1 MKRTLSIL
9 LLCAML
15 LSAVACSSGNSGD
28 TGDTTSNSAD
38 TASETETET
47 EDPFDPH
54 LPEMDFGG
62 ENFTFAHVSTPD
74 YAYKLTVDLVA
85 EEQNAETIND
95 AVYLR
100 NTAVEDACNVKIVA
114 MYSSN
119 FGEVTKWVKEAAT
132 AGDDLYDA
140 INERLYEIPQLI
152 TGGYLR
158 NLYTLP
164 YIDFTR
170 DWWDHSSVESL
181 TLRDN
186 LFIVAS
192 DIFLSDKY
200 ATACVIFN
208 KDLAKDY
215 AIEDPYSL
223 VREGKWTLDKIREI
237 SSNISYDV
245 NGDGEM
251 TEDDFYGILGR
262 RDMTTFFFHGANGRI
277 AMTNADG
284 SVEDVFYNEHNVSAV
299 DKVFSILYDTNIFF
313 NVHTR
318 LNVPDNDYYTY
329 FRDGHSLFY
338 VGCMMEE
345 VSKLREADITFGI
358 IPNPKYDEA
367 QENYHSTVSV
377 HHTGLL
383 SVPKTAMK
391 LEKIGYVLEA
401 LSAKSSEVL
410 QPAYY
415 ETALKGKAL
424 RDMESEEMLD
434 IIFDNR
440 VFDLGDI
447 MNFGSFSIKFICIS
461 TGAKSRDITSFYE
474 KYKPKIAADIEKFM
488 DSLDTVVAE

>member
-1 MKRTLSIL
+1 
-9 LLCAML
+9 
-15 LSAVACSSGNSGD
+15 
-28 TGDTTSNSAD
+28 
-38 TASETETET
+38 
-47 EDPFDPH
+47 
-54 LPEMDFGG
+54 
-62 ENFTFAHVSTPD
+62 
-74 YAYKLTVDLVA
+74 VDLVA

-119 FGEVTKWVKEAAT
+119 FGEVTKWEKEAAT

-200 ATACVIFN
+200 ATACVMFN
-208 KDLAKDY
+208 KDLIKDY
-215 AIEDPYSL
+215 ALDDPYML
-223 VREGKWTLDKIREI
+223 VKEGKWTLDKIREI
-237 SSNISYDV
+237 SSDISYDV
-245 NGDGEM
+245 NGDGKM
-251 TEDDFYGILGR
+251 TVDDFYGMLGR
-262 RDMTTFFFHGANGRI
+262 RDMTTFFFHGAGGQI
-277 AMTNADG
+277 ATVNKDG
-284 SVEDVFYNEHNVSAV
+284 GIDDVFYNEHNVNAV
-299 DKVFSILYDTNIFF
+299 DKIFSILYDENIFF
-313 NVHTR
+313 NVHSRASLTDSECCS
-318 LNVPDNDYYTY
+318 L
-329 FRDGHSLFY
+329 FRDGHTLFY
-338 VGCMMEE
+338 IGCMMEE
-345 VSKLREADITFGI
+345 VSRLREAEFDFGI

-367 QENYHSTVSV
+367 QSDYHSTVSV

-383 SVPKTAMK
+383 SVPKTAMQ

-434 IIFDNR
+434 IIFANR

-447 MNFGSFSIKFICIS
+447 MNFGNFSIDFICIS
-461 TGAKSRDITSFYE
+461 TGSKSQDITSFYE

>member
-1 MKRTLSIL
+1 MKRTLRILMFCVIL
-9 LLCAML
+9 LLT
-15 LSAVACSSGNSGD
+15 VACSAGNTD
-28 TGDTTSNSAD
+28 I
-38 TASETETET
+38 ETEGKTAIPENIPESESET

-54 LPEMDFGG
+54 LPDMDFGG
-62 ENFTFAHVSTPD
+62 ETFTFAHISTPD
-74 YAYKLTVDLVA
+74 YAYKLAVDLVA

-100 NTAVEDACNVKIVA
+100 NTAVEDACNIKIIA
-114 MYSSN
+114 MYSDD
-119 FGEVTKWVKEAAT
+119 FGQVTKWVMQAAS

-164 YIDFTR
+164 YVDFSR
-170 DWWDHSSVESL
+170 SWWDQSSVESL
-181 TLRDN
+181 TIRDN

-200 ATACVIFN
+200 ATACVMFN

-215 AIEDPYSL
+215 NIEDPYSL
-223 VREGKWTLDKIREI
+223 VKSGAWTLDKIRTI
-237 SSNISYDV
+237 SSDISYDV
-245 NGDGEM
+245 NGDGAM
-251 TEDDFYGILGR
+251 TEEDFYGILGR
-262 RDMTTFFFHGANGRI
+262 RDMTTFFFHGADGRI
-277 AMTNADG
+277 ADINTDG
-284 SVEDVFYNEHNVSAV
+284 VITDVFYNEHNVNAV
-299 DKVFSILYDTNIFF
+299 DKIFQILYDKDIFF

-318 LNVPDNDYYTY
+318 VKLPDNDYYTF
-329 FRDGHSLFY
+329 FRDGHTLFY

-345 VSKLREADITFGI
+345 VTKLREADMDFGI

-367 QENYHSTVSV
+367 QKDYRSTVSV

-391 LEKIGYVLEA
+391 LDMIGYVLEA
-401 LSAKSSEVL
+401 LSAKSSEIL

-424 RDMESEEMLD
+424 RDIESEEMLD
-434 IIFDNR
+434 IIFQNR

-447 MNFGSFSIKFICIS
+447 MNFGGFSIDFICIS
-461 TGAKSRDITSFYE
+461 TGSKSNDITSFYE
-474 KYKPKIAADIEKFM
+474 KYQTKIAADIGKCTET
-488 DSLDTVVAE
+488 LDQVIAE

>member
-1 MKRTLSIL
+1 M
-9 LLCAML
+9 
-15 LSAVACSSGNSGD
+15 
-28 TGDTTSNSAD
+28 
-38 TASETETET
+38 
-47 EDPFDPH
+47 
-54 LPEMDFGG
+54 
-62 ENFTFAHVSTPD
+62 
-74 YAYKLTVDLVA
+74 DLVA

-119 FGEVTKWVKEAAT
+119 FGEVTKWEKEAAT

-200 ATACVIFN
+200 ATACVMFN
-208 KDLAKDY
+208 KDLIKDY
-215 AIEDPYSL
+215 ALDDPYML
-223 VREGKWTLDKIREI
+223 VKEGKWTLDKIREI
-237 SSNISYDV
+237 SSDISYDV
-245 NGDGEM
+245 NGDGKM
-251 TEDDFYGILGR
+251 TVDDFYGMLGR
-262 RDMTTFFFHGANGRI
+262 RDMTTFFFHGAGGQI
-277 AMTNADG
+277 ATVNKDG
-284 SVEDVFYNEHNVSAV
+284 GIDDVFYNEHNVNAV
-299 DKVFSILYDTNIFF
+299 DKIFSILYDENIFF
-313 NVHTR
+313 NVHSRASLTDSECCS
-318 LNVPDNDYYTY
+318 L
-329 FRDGHSLFY
+329 FRDGHTLFY
-338 VGCMMEE
+338 IGCMMEE
-345 VSKLREADITFGI
+345 VSRLREAEFDFGI

-367 QENYHSTVSV
+367 QSDYHSTVSV

-383 SVPKTAMK
+383 SVPKTAMQ

-434 IIFDNR
+434 IIFANR

-447 MNFGSFSIKFICIS
+447 MNFGNFSIDFICIS
-461 TGAKSRDITSFYE
+461 TGSKSQDITSFYE

>member
-1 MKRTLSIL
+1 MKRTIGIL
-9 LLCAML
+9 LLCAIL
-15 LSAVACSSGNSGD
+15 LSTVACSGG
-28 TGDTTSNSAD
+28 TKVAETEQQTTPSNTESA
-38 TASETETET
+38 SETET

-54 LPEMDFGG
+54 LPKMDFGG
-62 ENFTFAHVSTPD
+62 ENFTFAHVSTAD
-74 YAYKLTVDLVA
+74 YAYKLAVDLVA

-100 NTAVEDACNVKIVA
+100 NTAVEDTCNIKIVA
-114 MYSSN
+114 EYADG
-119 FGEVTKWVKEAAT
+119 FGMVTKWIKEASA

-170 DWWDHSSVESL
+170 DWWDQSSVESL
-181 TLRDN
+181 TIREN
-186 LFIVAS
+186 LFLAAS

-200 ATACVIFN
+200 ATACVMFN
-208 KDLAKDY
+208 KDLAKDF
-215 AIEDPYSL
+215 AIEDPYTL
-223 VREGKWTLDKIREI
+223 VKEGKWTLDRIRTI
-237 SSNISYDV
+237 SADISYDV
-245 NGDGEM
+245 DGDGTM
-251 TEDDFYGILGR
+251 TEEDFYGILGR
-262 RDMTTFFFHGANGRI
+262 RDMTTFFFHGADGRI
-277 AMTNADG
+277 AQTDPDNG
-284 SVEDVFYNEHNVSAV
+284 VVDVFYNEHNVSAV
-299 DKVFSILYDTNIFF
+299 DQIFQILYDENIFF

-318 LNVPDNDYYTY
+318 VSLPDNDYYTF
-329 FRDGHSLFY
+329 FRDGHTLFY

-345 VSKLREADITFGI
+345 VSKLREADLNFGI

-367 QENYHSTVSV
+367 QKDYHSTVSV

-383 SVPKTAMK
+383 SVPKTAMQ
-391 LEKIGYVLEA
+391 LEKIGYILEA
-401 LSAKSSEVL
+401 LSAKSAEVL

-434 IIFDNR
+434 IIFANR

-447 MNFGSFSIKFICIS
+447 MNFGNFSIDFICIS
-461 TGAKSRDITSFYE
+461 TGSKSQDITSFYE

-488 DSLDTVVAE
+488 ETLDTVVTE

>member
-1 MKRTLSIL
+1 M
-9 LLCAML
+9 
-15 LSAVACSSGNSGD
+15 
-28 TGDTTSNSAD
+28 
-38 TASETETET
+38 
-47 EDPFDPH
+47 
-54 LPEMDFGG
+54 
-62 ENFTFAHVSTPD
+62 
-74 YAYKLTVDLVA
+74 DLVA

-119 FGEVTKWVKEAAT
+119 FGEVTKWEKEAAT

-200 ATACVIFN
+200 ATACVMFN
-208 KDLAKDY
+208 KDLIKDY
-215 AIEDPYSL
+215 ALDDPYML
-223 VREGKWTLDKIREI
+223 VKEGKWTLDKIREI
-237 SSNISYDV
+237 SSDISYDV
-245 NGDGEM
+245 NGDGKM
-251 TEDDFYGILGR
+251 TVDDFYGMLGK
-262 RDMTTFFFHGANGRI
+262 RDMTTFFFHGAGGQI
-277 AMTNADG
+277 ATVNKDG
-284 SVEDVFYNEHNVSAV
+284 GIDDVFYNEHNVNAV
-299 DKVFSILYDTNIFF
+299 DKIFSILYDENIFF
-313 NVHTR
+313 NVHSRASLTDSECCS
-318 LNVPDNDYYTY
+318 L
-329 FRDGHSLFY
+329 FRDGHTLFY
-338 VGCMMEE
+338 IGCMMEE
-345 VSKLREADITFGI
+345 VSRLREAEFDFGI

-367 QENYHSTVSV
+367 QSDYHSTVSV

-383 SVPKTAMK
+383 SVPKTAMQ

-415 ETALKGKAL
+415 ETALKGKTL

-447 MNFGSFSIKFICIS
+447 MNFGGFSIDFICIS
-461 TGAKSRDITSFYE
+461 TGAKSTDITSFYE